1 MLFIGIFVISL
12 SMFAQTATKPAV
24 SSSLDPAA
32 EKLLNDISKKYKTYK
47 TSKIELDLTII
58 VPETKNNE
66 VIPVKAWLDGNKFRV
81 ELEDQIFISDN
92 KYIWNYMKSYNEL
105 QINNY
110 DESDAMFSPSVIF
123 TMYNDNFIYRTKE
136 EYKNS
141 AGKSIKVVELTP
153 VDKTKDF
160 FKIDLTINQTDM
172 EILKSKIY
180 EKSGIQYIYDIK
192 KFTPNIT
199 LDSGFFT
206 FKTENYKGVKVSD
219 LR

>member
-1 MLFIGIFVISL
+1 MRILLALWMIGALFFNAL
-12 SMFAQTATKPAV
+12 AQGGNN
-24 SSSLDPAA
+24 SLDPAA
-32 EKLLNDISKKYKTYK
+32 EKLLNDISRKYKTFK
-47 TSKIELDLTII
+47 TSKVELDLII
-58 VPETKNNE
+58 NIPESPAPEKLA
-66 VIPVKAWLDGNKFRV
+66 VKAWLDGNKFRV
-81 ELEDQIFISDN
+81 EMDDQIFISDN

-105 QINNY
+105 QINNF

-136 EYKNS
+136 EYKNA
-141 AGKSIKVVELTP
+141 AGKNIKVIELTP

-172 EILKSKIY
+172 EIMRSKIY
-180 EKSGIQYIYDIK
+180 EKSGIHYTYDIK
-192 KFTPNIT
+192 KFTPNVV
-199 LDSGFFT
+199 LDKDFFI

>member
-1 MLFIGIFVISL
+1 MRILLALWMIGALFFNAL
-12 SMFAQTATKPAV
+12 AQGG
-24 SSSLDPAA
+24 SNSLDPAA
-32 EKLLNDISKKYKTYK
+32 EKLLNDISRKYKTFK
-47 TSKIELDLTII
+47 TSKVELDLII
-58 VPETKNNE
+58 NIPESPAPEKLA
-66 VIPVKAWLDGNKFRV
+66 VKAWLDGNKFRV
-81 ELEDQIFISDN
+81 EMDDQIFISDN

-105 QINNY
+105 QINNF

-136 EYKNS
+136 EYKNA
-141 AGKSIKVVELTP
+141 AGKSIKVIELTP

-172 EILKSKIY
+172 EIMRSKIY
-180 EKSGIQYIYDIK
+180 EKSGIHYSYDIK
-192 KFTPNIT
+192 KFTPNVV
-199 LDSGFFT
+199 LDKEFFI

>member
-1 MLFIGIFVISL
+1 
-12 SMFAQTATKPAV
+12 
-24 SSSLDPAA
+24 
-32 EKLLNDISKKYKTYK
+32 
-47 TSKIELDLTII
+47 
-58 VPETKNNE
+58 
-66 VIPVKAWLDGNKFRV
+66 
-81 ELEDQIFISDN
+81 
-92 KYIWNYMKSYNEL
+92 MKSYNEL

-136 EYKNS
+136 EYKNA
-141 AGKSIKVVELTP
+141 AGKSIKVIELTP

-172 EILKSKIY
+172 LIEKSKIY
-180 EKSGIQYIYDIK
+180 EKSGIQYIYHIK
-192 KFTPNIT
+192 KFTPNVT
-199 LDSGFFT
+199 FESGFFT

>member
-1 MLFIGIFVISL
+1 MRILLALWMIGALFL
-12 SMFAQTATKPAV
+12 NALAQGGNN
-24 SSSLDPAA
+24 SLDPAA
-32 EKLLNDISKKYKTYK
+32 EKLLNDISRKYKTFK
-47 TSKIELDLTII
+47 TSKVELDLII
-58 VPETKNNE
+58 NIPESPAPEKLA
-66 VIPVKAWLDGNKFRV
+66 VKAWLDGNKFRV
-81 ELEDQIFISDN
+81 EMDDQIFISDN

-105 QINNY
+105 QINNF

-136 EYKNS
+136 EYKNA
-141 AGKSIKVVELTP
+141 AGKNIKVIELTP

-172 EILKSKIY
+172 EIMRSKIY
-180 EKSGIQYIYDIK
+180 EKSGIHYTYDIK
-192 KFTPNIT
+192 KFTPNVV
-199 LDSGFFT
+199 LDKDFFI